1 MVTSLC
7 RIEVKEMNYELID
20 VSGKYAGSVP
30 EVYNCRECGCLVNDQ
45 VAHDKF
51 HQDLVRSAQRA
62 RQNEIF

>member
-1 MVTSLC
+1 
-7 RIEVKEMNYELID
+7 MNYELID